1 MNKDKVV
8 AEALKLPPVDRAEL
22 AEMLLASFETSSRA
36 AIDQLWVREAEDR
49 LAAYDR
55 GELSATDAD
64 EVFAKINR
72 LPEK

>member
-1 MNKDKVV
+1 MNKDKVL

-22 AEMLLASFETSSRA
+22 AEKLLASFEISSRT

-49 LAAYDR
+49 LAAYER

-72 LPEK
+72 PPEK